1 MYMIKLSYKKINL
14 PFKYPFTISKGTKT
28 HQPSLIVKLEYFGQ
42 TGYGEAP
49 AITYYDITVEKM
61 IADLE
66 AKKLFVEK
74 FSLSDPERYWHYLH
88 HLFPNNPFLVCALD
102 MAAWDIYGKMKRMPL
117 HQLWG
122 LDIANSPITDYTIGI
137 DTKEI
142 MLKKM
147 AEKPWPIYK
156 IKVGFEGDVE
166 MVAALRKNTDAVFRV
181 DANAAW
187 TLEEAMLK
195 IPQLKELGVE
205 MVEQPL
211 AKDNW
216 DGMKILFENAVLPL
230 FADEACVKEEDVLMC
245 PNHFHGINIKLTKCS
260 GITPAKRMIA
270 KARELGLQVM
280 MGCMNESSV
289 GTAAIAQL
297 APLLDY
303 VDMDGPLL
311 LSEDIATGV
320 TFDNGKIIYTES
332 NGLGIE
338 MGEW

>member
-1 MYMIKLSYKKINL
+1 
-14 PFKYPFTISKGTKT
+14 
-28 HQPSLIVKLEYFGQ
+28 
-42 TGYGEAP
+42 
-49 AITYYDITVEKM
+49 
-61 IADLE
+61 
-66 AKKLFVEK
+66 
-74 FSLSDPERYWHYLH
+74 
-88 HLFPNNPFLVCALD
+88 
-102 MAAWDIYGKMKRMPL
+102 
-117 HQLWG
+117 
-122 LDIANSPITDYTIGI
+122 
-137 DTKEI
+137 
-142 MLKKM
+142 M

-216 DGMKILFENAVLPL
+216 EGMKKLFEHAALPL

-297 APLLDY
+297 APLLDF

-311 LSEDIATGV
+311 LAEDIATGV
-320 TFDNGKIIYTES
+320 TFNNGKIIYTEG